1 MPRGRTLLV
10 VIAVLAWAAV
20 AAWNALKPLPPG
32 THVASLAT
40 RLTESQVQIVALSAA
55 GSDIEARELAAIER
69 ASELI
74 VLDAAPLSRAVG
86 RGLLLQRTKR
96 PNIKIV
102 LVSDPRSEAY
112 GGTPVEYL
120 ESLERAGVIVARV
133 RLDRLRDCIPLYSAL
148 WRLTVGWWS
157 EPFDEHPVEPG
168 LRASLRARNRKA
180 DQRRLLVADD
190 GAGGWVSLLSA
201 APDGDLAVQITGDL
215 ARDIAA
221 SEIKI
226 AAWSSGDDRLP
237 VPPRTAAGGPGSIDA
252 RFLTEGAIRGAMLDA
267 LGTAAA
273 GDEVGLAAPRLSD
286 RRVIG
291 ALLRA
296 AARGAQVRV
305 LLDPGATPNSSV
317 AAELERGGSGNIEL
331 RWRERPALATAAFAF
346 VARRGELWAS
356 TGAADFTRPS
366 LDDVDLES
374 AIELRLPERAAAAR
388 ALESHFAA
396 KWAAGA
402 AYPRYAVESQAD
414 YWQYRLMA
422 AAPLAAY

>member
-1 MPRGRTLLV
+1 MPRGRTLLL
-10 VIAVLAWAAV
+10 IAVLAWAAV
-20 AAWNALKPLPPG
+20 AAWNAQKPLPPG
-32 THVASLAT
+32 THVTSLAT
-40 RLTESQVQIVALSAA
+40 RLTESQVQIVTVSAA
-55 GSDIEARELAAIER
+55 GGEIEARELAAIDR

-86 RGLLLQRTKR
+86 RELLLQRTKR

-112 GGTPVEYL
+112 GGTPLEYL

-157 EPFDEHPVEPG
+157 DPFDEHPGEPG
-168 LRASLRARNRKA
+168 LRASLREHNRKA

-190 GAGGWVSLLSA
+190 GAGGWVSLVSA
-201 APDGDLAVQITGDL
+201 APDGDLAMQVTGDL

-221 SEIKI
+221 SEMKI

-237 VPPRTAAGGPGSIDA
+237 LPPRAATRGPGSIDA

-267 LGTAAA
+267 LSTAAA

-286 RRVIG
+286 RRIIG
-291 ALLRA
+291 ALLHA
-296 AARGAQVRV
+296 AARGAHVRV
-305 LLDPGATPNSSV
+305 LLDPGATPNGSV
-317 AAELERGGSGNIEL
+317 AAELERGGSGQIEV
-331 RWRERPALATAAFAF
+331 RWRVRPALATASLAW
-346 VARRGELWAS
+346 VAHQGELWTSA
-356 TGAADFTRPS
+356 GAADFTRAS
-366 LDDVDLES
+366 LDDIDLES

-388 ALESHFAA
+388 ALQTHFAA

-402 AYPRYAVESQAD
+402 TYPLYAVESQAD
-414 YWQYRLMA
+414 YWQYRFREAVGLTGF
-422 AAPLAAY
+422 

>member
-1 MPRGRTLLV
+1 LLLF
-10 VIAVLAWAAV
+10 AVLAWAAV
-20 AAWNALKPLPPG
+20 AAWNAQKPLPPG

-40 RLTESQVQIVALSAA
+40 RLAESQVQIVAASAA
-55 GSDIEARELAAIER
+55 GGEIEARELAAIDR

-86 RGLLLQRTKR
+86 RGLLLQRAKR

-102 LVSDPRSEAY
+102 LVSDPRGEAY

-133 RLDRLRDCIPLYSAL
+133 RLDRLRDCLPLYSAL
-148 WRLTVGWWS
+148 WRLAIGWWS
-157 EPFDEHPVEPG
+157 DPFDEHPGEAG

-201 APDGDLAVQITGDL
+201 APDGDLAVQITGEF

-221 SEIKI
+221 SELKI

-237 VPPRTAAGGPGSIDA
+237 APPRAAARGPGSIDA
-252 RFLTEGAIRGAMLDA
+252 RFLTEGAIRGALLDA

-286 RRVIG
+286 RRVVG
-291 ALLRA
+291 AVLRA
-296 AARGAQVRV
+296 AARGAHVRV
-305 LLDPGATPNSSV
+305 LLDPGAAPNGAV

-331 RWRERPALATAAFAF
+331 RWRVPPALATASLAF
-346 VARRGELWAS
+346 VARRGELWVSA
-356 TGAADFTRPS
+356 GAADFTRPS

-374 AIELRLPERAAAAR
+374 AVELRLPERAAAAR
-388 ALESHFAA
+388 ALETHFAA
-396 KWAAGA
+396 RWAAGA
-402 AYPRYAVESQAD
+402 AYARYAVESRAD
-414 YWQYRLMA
+414 YWRYRLTEA
-422 AAPLAAY
+422 AALAAF